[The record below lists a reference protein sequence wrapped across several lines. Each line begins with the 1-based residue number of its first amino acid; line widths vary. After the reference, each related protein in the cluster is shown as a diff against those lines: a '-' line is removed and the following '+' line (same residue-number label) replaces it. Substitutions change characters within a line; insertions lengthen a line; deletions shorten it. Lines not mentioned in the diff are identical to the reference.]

1 MVNLYHID
9 CMEFMADKPDKYYD
23 LAIVDP
29 PYGIGV
35 SDINVGARDIKN
47 KSCDGKKW
55 DEQIPNDL
63 YFKELRRVS
72 KEQIIWGANYFNCFS
87 GGMGAI
93 IWYKENPL
101 PTSSQCEIASY
112 SRLSKVAFYKKTWTN
127 YVNDKETD
135 HPTEKPIKLYEWLL
149 MKYAKPG
156 DKILDT
162 HGGSG
167 SICIACH
174 DLGFDLDWCE
184 LDAEYFE
191 EAKKRFDIHKAQL
204 RIFQ

>member
-1 MVNLYHID
+1 MINLYHID
-9 CMEFMADKPDKYYD
+9 CMEFMADKPDKYYN

>member
-1 MVNLYHID
+1 MIKMYYID

-174 DLGFDLDWCE
+174 NLGFDLDWCE

-191 EAKKRFDIHKAQL
+191 EAKKRFDIHKSQL
-204 RIFQ
+204 TIF